1 MPISKQFEQG
11 NYNSWQHSVNELMPT
26 INKMI
31 REDLLITLDKTLT
44 SMVGSYSD
52 IVRKSIDVSYILND
66 TSIDGMTCHIV
77 YNVDDFKVANV
88 PDDAVKTDRDAISK
102 QFEEK
107 PYHIKSISIDTNNGD
122 VDIMFEFLYED
133 LDDKA

>member
-1 MPISKQFEQG
+1 
-11 NYNSWQHSVNELMPT
+11 MPT

-88 PDDAVKTDRDAISK
+88 PDDAVKTDRNAISK

>member
-88 PDDAVKTDRDAISK
+88 PDDAVKTDRNAISK

-122 VDIMFEFLYED
+122 VNIMFEFLYED

>member
-1 MPISKQFEQG
+1 MPISKQFGQG
-11 NYNSWQHSVNELMPT
+11 NYNTWQHSINELMPK

-52 IVRKSIDVSYILND
+52 IVRKSIDVSYILNN

-88 PDDAVKTDRDAISK
+88 PDDAVKTDCNTISK

-133 LDDKA
+133 LDDKT

>member
-44 SMVGSYSD
+44 SMVGSYSN

-88 PDDAVKTDRDAISK
+88 PNDAVKTDCNAISK

-122 VDIMFEFLYED
+122 VDIMFKFLYED

>member
-88 PDDAVKTDRDAISK
+88 PDDAVKTDRNAISK

>member
-11 NYNSWQHSVNELMPT
+11 NYNAWQHSVNELMPK
-26 INKMI
+26 INKTI
-31 REDLLITLDKTLT
+31 REDLLPTLDKTLI

-52 IVRKSIDVSYILND
+52 ITKKSIDISYILSG

-88 PDDAVKTDRDAISK
+88 PDEAVQTDCNAISK
-102 QFEEK
+102 AFEGK
-107 PYHIKSISIDTNNGD
+107 PYHVKSISIDTNKGE
-122 VDIMFEFLYED
+122 VDMMFGFTYEE